1 MTVATTKPLGAA
13 PGPQEAAP
21 RLLDFDRQPVRQPK
35 AAEVIANELRRV
47 VVCDGKPGDYLMAE
61 RLLIERFGVSR
72 PTLRE
77 ALRILESE
85 GLLDIRR
92 GIKGGA
98 TIREPSIED
107 LALRIGAFLQMRHT
121 TYEDLFMVRKIIEP
135 AAVRLA
141 AQRVG
146 GGGGDASVLERYL
159 EREEQTIANPEG
171 EPQQSE
177 AIGSFHD
184 AVLELAGSTTLAIVG
199 KLLHATV
206 DSYTKSYIDR
216 LPNTKALR
224 EALTESHLTHRKL
237 ADAIAAGQADRAEY
251 LMRSHLDA
259 IRKATGLTACD
270 RYINVFGGVPEPVA
284 PPPPRRR
291 RGAAKEASR
300 SKSAGRQASAPRAA
314 KRSRSE

>member
-1 MTVATTKPLGAA
+1 MHPVATTKPRGAA
-13 PGPQEAAP
+13 SGEQQASP

-47 VVCDGKPGDYLMAE
+47 VVCEGKPGDYLMAE
-61 RLLIERFGVSR
+61 RMLIERFGVSR

-98 TIREPSIED
+98 TIKEPAIED
-107 LALRIGAFLQMRHT
+107 LALRIGAFLQMRRT

-135 AAVRLA
+135 AAARLA
-141 AQRVG
+141 AERVG
-146 GGGGDASVLERYL
+146 GTGEAAVLDRYL
-159 EREEQTIANPEG
+159 EREEQAIADPDS

-184 AVLELAGSTTLAIVG
+184 AVLELAGSKTLAVVG
-199 KLLHATV
+199 KLLHSTV
-206 DSYTKSYIDR
+206 DSYTQSYIDR
-216 LPNTKALR
+216 LPNTDTLR
-224 EALTESHLTHRKL
+224 EALTVSHLIHRKV
-237 ADAIAAGQADRAEY
+237 AAAIDAGKGERAEY

-259 IRKATGLTACD
+259 IRTSTGLADCD
-270 RYINVFGGVPEPVA
+270 RYINVFGEPEPVE
-284 PPPPRRR
+284 PPAPRRR
-291 RGAAKEASR
+291 KKARPG
-300 SKSAGRQASAPRAA
+300 
-314 KRSRSE
+314 

>member
-1 MTVATTKPLGAA
+1 MATTKPIDAA
-13 PGPQEAAP
+13 SDGPPPAP

-107 LALRIGAFLQMRHT
+107 LALRIGAFLQIQRT
-121 TYEDLFMVRKIIEP
+121 TYEDLFLVRKIIEP
-135 AAVRLA
+135 SAARLA
-141 AQRVG
+141 AERVART
-146 GGGGDASVLERYL
+146 GGDEALEQCL
-159 EREEQTIANPEG
+159 EREARAIADPGG
-171 EPQQSE
+171 EPHQSE

-184 AVLELAGSTTLAIVG
+184 AVLELAGSTTLAVVG

-206 DSYTKSYIDR
+206 DSYTQSYINR
-216 LPNTKALR
+216 LPSTNTLR
-224 EALTESHLTHRKL
+224 QALTESHVIHRK
-237 ADAIAAGQADRAEY
+237 IAAAIHAGHGERAEH

-259 IRKATGLTACD
+259 IRTATGLADCD
-270 RYINVFGGVPEPVA
+270 RYINVFGGVPEPVE
-284 PPPPRRR
+284 PPAPRRR
-291 RGAAKEASR
+291 AGAKSRAS
-300 SKSAGRQASAPRAA
+300 KP
-314 KRSRSE
+314 